1 MSYNPRWP
9 HTFKAFTP
17 TLDEYGMP
25 IVDEEGNPVLTA
37 KTFALVQMD
46 DDSNPIFDDG
56 EMVTEEV
63 TEVPWGYRTSTGG
76 IKDSGEVFKADF
88 KLSCPMFLT
97 PIAEGTKLALT
108 DYTHTF
114 EGIVKK
120 VTTYNWGTNV
130 WIDCPGNNAVPS
142 AE

>member
-9 HTFKAFTP
+9 HTLKAFKP
-17 TLDEYGMP
+17 ALDEWGMP
-25 IVDEEGNPVLTA
+25 VTDEDGNPVLSEL
-37 KTFALVQMD
+37 TFERVIMD
-46 DDSNPIFDDG
+46 DDDNPVFDDG
-56 EMVTEEV
+56 IMQTESVTEL
-63 TEVPWGYRTSTGG
+63 PWGYRTSTGG

-88 KLSCPMFLT
+88 KLSCPLILNA
-97 PIAEGTKLALT
+97 IAEGTKLALT

-120 VTTYNWGTNV
+120 VTSYNWGTNI
-130 WIDCPGNNAVPS
+130 WIDCPGNNVVPS

>member
-1 MSYNPRWP
+1 MYNPRWP
-9 HTFKAFTP
+9 HTFKALIP
-17 TLDEYGMP
+17 QLDEYGMP
-25 IVDEEGNPVLTA
+25 DFDEDGNPIFA
-37 KTFALVQMD
+37 DKEFALVRTND
-46 DDSNPIFDDG
+46 DGDPIMDDG
-56 EMVTEEV
+56 EMVTDIV

-97 PIAEGTKLALT
+97 PMAEGTKLILT

-114 EGIVKK
+114 PGVVKK
-120 VTTYNWGTNV
+120 CTTFNWGTNV
-130 WIDCPGNNAVPS
+130 WIDCPGNDVVPG